1 MLGRHVKGS
10 YVHVHVQ
17 LQKQMKG
24 NQVQEEGRMDADLI
38 LSLSYEF
45 TL

>member
-1 MLGRHVKGS
+1 MLWRHVKGS
-10 YVHVHVQ
+10 YVHVQ

>member
-1 MLGRHVKGS
+1 MKGS
-10 YVHVHVQ
+10 YVYVQ

>member
-10 YVHVHVQ
+10 YVYVQ

-24 NQVQEEGRMDADLI
+24 NQVQEEGRMDAAHI